1 MSRADFTLTYDGRSL
16 QSHEMDVRDLGPAML
31 AVGELFDAMN
41 VLLNG
46 ETAEVQINVA
56 KSNHSAAFEGC

>member
-1 MSRADFTLTYDGRSL
+1 MSRADFTLTYDGRAL
-16 QSHEMDVRDLGPAML
+16 QIHEMDVRDLAPAML
-31 AVGELFDAMN
+31 AVGELFDPMN

-56 KSNHSAAFEGC
+56 KSSHSAAFEGC